1 MTESRLSEDSPTTTD
16 PVAPGHRVSPEVYV
30 SATYLTKERWCSLW
44 HQLDL
49 VSKLKP
55 RRMLEVGVGSG
66 LVRYACER
74 MGVEVR
80 TVDFSPDLEPDLVAT
95 VRNLPLEDE
104 SFDLAC
110 AFQVLEHLPYEE
122 SLEGFRELCRVSSR
136 HVVISLPNASPA
148 LAVSFTV
155 PFLGSFRR
163 VVPGPLPPLGTM
175 TPSHRWEIGRPG
187 FGLRRVVADLRR
199 EARLVSQFRVPEMP
213 YHHFFHFERA

>member
-1 MTESRLSEDSPTTTD
+1 MSEDFPATTG
-16 PVAPGHRVSPEVYV
+16 PVSPGHRVRPEVYV

-44 HQLDL
+44 HQVDMI
-49 VSKLKP
+49 SKLKP
-55 RRMLEVGVGSG
+55 RRILEVGVGSG

-74 MGVEVR
+74 MGVEVE
-80 TVDFSPDLEPDLVAT
+80 TVDISPDLAPDLVSS
-95 VRNLPLEDE
+95 VRKLPLENE

-110 AFQVLEHLPYEE
+110 AFQVLEHLPYDE

-155 PFLGSFRR
+155 PFLGTFRG
-163 VVPGPLPPLGTM
+163 VIPGPLPPLRKM
-175 TPSHRWEIGRPG
+175 TASHRWEIGRPG

-213 YHHFFHFERA
+213 YHHFFQFERA